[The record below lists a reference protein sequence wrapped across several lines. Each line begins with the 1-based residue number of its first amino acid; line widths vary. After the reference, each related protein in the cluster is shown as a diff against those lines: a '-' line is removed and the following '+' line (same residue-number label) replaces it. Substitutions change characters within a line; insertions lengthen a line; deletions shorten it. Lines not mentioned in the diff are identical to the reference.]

1 MAVEISDIV
10 NRIAPKNIKPKSTE
24 SSLLHWI
31 DDGVIPCTPYNP
43 KPTARRRS
51 CRQSCVKDLMKL
63 AKELDKNMQQDEKT
77 SVQQNAVISQ
87 PVNATEINVQDPK
100 CPSSLEQAEAELNAL
115 FDSST
120 QGISGRLS
128 QGSVSTQDRKDQ
140 PKTPVYADHK
150 QLEPKT
156 ADKLPENNLVYF
168 EDDWDND
175 DLINDPLIL
184 ALTQDPNGPID
195 AHPETSVKCPIQ
207 TNTKTLA
214 SVFKTTTSR
223 RSFKLEPNP
232 HFQTRLDKDAEESS
246 FTVIQPKS
254 KSPAQTS
261 ATRKTITNPQPNK
274 VTEKV
279 KFFLPGPPGNDASD
293 SFWDDG
299 DDDALLYQLCDS
311 VERVSN
317 NQLQEVSHRN
327 CEEKPKW
334 PTARHQN
341 ITDLQVNTEPPGSS
355 GMNAKRQSSGS
366 FVRCNSLPVTTHEMG
381 NYQGWNIPLRGGGQ
395 KAGVSQ
401 SFPGGNVGL
410 GKFNHGAI
418 QADADMKPH
427 TVTTRVP
434 QNSRS
439 QHAAFKRNVSDSAII
454 SNKVFVTNQTTGKCS
469 AAEIERKRQEALARR
484 RLRMQTPQIHNS

>member
-1 MAVEISDIV
+1 
-10 NRIAPKNIKPKSTE
+10 
-24 SSLLHWI
+24 
-31 DDGVIPCTPYNP
+31 
-43 KPTARRRS
+43 
-51 CRQSCVKDLMKL
+51 
-63 AKELDKNMQQDEKT
+63 MQQDEKT
-77 SVQQNAVISQ
+77 SVQQSAVICQ
-87 PVNATEINVQDPK
+87 PVNPSEINVQDPK

-140 PKTPVYADHK
+140 PRTPVYADHK

-317 NQLQEVSHRN
+317 KQLQEVSHRN
-327 CEEKPKW
+327 CEEKPKR

-341 ITDLQVNTEPPGSS
+341 ISDLQVNAEPPGAS
-355 GMNAKRQSSGS
+355 GMNANRQSSGS

-381 NYQGWNIPLRGGGQ
+381 NYQGWNIPLRGGAQ

-410 GKFNHGAI
+410 GKFNHGGI
-418 QADADMKPH
+418 QADVDMKPH

-454 SNKVFVTNQTTGKCS
+454 SNKGKMS
-469 AAEIERKRQEALARR
+469 AYSRAEKR
-484 RLRMQTPQIHNS
+484 T